1 MAKLKHVG
9 IATRDPDQ
17 AVKFFTDVLGWTI
30 AGEIDSPNATG
41 YYVSDGDMNIA
52 LLKFKNAPAAG
63 SEYGL
68 DYTGLHHLG
77 FQVDDLD
84 ETAQK
89 FSAAGYEPRHDI
101 NIAQGLGAH
110 PEKDNAEFK
119 YAGPDGVI
127 VDVSEKGWVG
137 TATFIEGTERSKD
150 S

>member
-30 AGEIDSPNATG
+30 VGEIDSRNATG

-101 NIAQGLGAH
+101 NIAQGLGAN

>member
-1 MAKLKHVG
+1 
-9 IATRDPDQ
+9 
-17 AVKFFTDVLGWTI
+17 
-30 AGEIDSPNATG
+30 
-41 YYVSDGDMNIA
+41 MNIA

-77 FQVDDLD
+77 FQVEDLD

-101 NIAQGLGAH
+101 QH
-110 PEKDNAEFK
+110 
-119 YAGPDGVI
+119 
-127 VDVSEKGWVG
+127 
-137 TATFIEGTERSKD
+137 RSRSRREPGKRQRRVQVRW

>member
-9 IATRDPDQ
+9 IATRDPDK
-17 AVKFFTDVLGWTI
+17 AVKFFTDVLGWKI
-30 AGEIDSPNATG
+30 AGEIDSRNATG
-41 YYVSDGDMNIA
+41 YYVSDGSMNIA

-77 FQVDDLD
+77 FQVEDLD

-101 NIAQGLGAH
+101 NIAQGLGAN
-110 PEKDNAEFK
+110 PQKDNAEYK

-137 TATFIEGTERSKD
+137 TGTFIEGVERSQD